1 MKKHWQEDPAL
12 NRVPNWVPNFAVRY
26 LAHTEKGISIR
37 ELARRSQVHASTV
50 MRQIRRV
57 ETKRDDPLIDEAL
70 ARLGEIVSDPACKK
84 PKLEADEMKRHTIE
98 PSLNDRSLK
107 KAAGTVLQELSEP
120 GAVLAFAKDMEK
132 AVVVRDLLDGS
143 TQRTAVVD
151 RPVAQAMALKDW
163 ISCKSPGRISRYQIT
178 ASGRVELAKILAD
191 ASNSATGFAEAQT
204 GFEVEPTNNV
214 AASGARRVRFSTHEN
229 PVAVLA
235 RRKDKEGQPFLATDL
250 VAASE
255 RLREDFEL
263 SQLGTA
269 VTQNWDRFLTA
280 GATNSAG
287 AGSGYGHS
295 QDANDRLQAALGML
309 GEGLSDVALRCC
321 CHQEGME
328 SVEKRLG
335 WPARSGKVVLR
346 IALIKLREYYN
357 SLPSDSHDMIG

>member
-1 MKKHWQEDPAL
+1 MKTRWQEDSSL
-12 NRVPNWVPNFAVRY
+12 NRVPKWVPNFAVRY

-37 ELARRSQVHASTV
+37 ELARQSQVHASTV

-70 ARLGEIVSDPACKK
+70 SQLGEIVSDFPHPD
-84 PKLEADEMKRHTIE
+84 PKLEACHMNVDKTE
-98 PSLNDRSLK
+98 PSLSESALK
-107 KAAGTVLQELSEP
+107 KAAGKVLQGLSEP

-132 AVVVRDLLDGS
+132 AVVVCDLPDGS
-143 TQRTAVVD
+143 TRRTAVVD

-178 ASGRVELAKILAD
+178 ATGRAELAKLMAD
-191 ASNSATGFAEAQT
+191 ASNSATGFAEAHIS
-204 GFEVEPTNNV
+204 FEPEPEV
-214 AASGARRVRFSTHEN
+214 VSGRRRARFSTHET

-235 RRKDKEGQPFLATDL
+235 RRKDKTGEPFLGADL
-250 VAASE
+250 VAVSE
-255 RLREDFEL
+255 RLREDFEI

-280 GATNSAG
+280 GVTTSKG
-287 AGSGYGHS
+287 SSSGYLQGAEA
-295 QDANDRLQAALGML
+295 QKRLQEALSML

-346 IALIKLREYYN
+346 IALIKLREYYQG
-357 SLPSDSHDMIG
+357 LPSDAHDMIG